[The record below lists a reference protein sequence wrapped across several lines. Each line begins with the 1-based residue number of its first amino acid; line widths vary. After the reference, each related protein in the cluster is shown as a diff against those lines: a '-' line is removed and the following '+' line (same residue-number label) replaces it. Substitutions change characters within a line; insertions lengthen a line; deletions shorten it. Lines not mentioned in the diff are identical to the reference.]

1 MHRPL
6 KRWAKLGL
14 LAATVLCGHAAL
26 AQDTGYSRPL
36 DVSVNG
42 HLIDWL
48 NNFCTIAITILFI
61 IMVAVMGWAVV
72 MHREGRHKAKYDH
85 GSTLRDLL
93 LIAAVAGGVFV
104 IVDGTMLA
112 KSYKELSEEFWNWPT
127 SPDTVKIEVLG
138 QQWAWNIRYAGPD
151 GKFNTDDDVV
161 TLNDMHI
168 PIGKPVYVK
177 IRSKDVIHSFYLPNF
192 RTKIDAF
199 PGSTTQL
206 WVQAKE
212 GGTFDIGCAQHCGV
226 NHYKMHGSVT
236 AETPEQFNQWLN
248 VSSQDGK
255 RRFDEK
261 DAEAHWG
268 WDWENNNG

>member
-1 MHRPL
+1 MHRFL
-6 KRWAKLGL
+6 KGL
-14 LAATVLCGHAAL
+14 AGFAAL
-26 AQDTGYSRPL
+26 AVPAWAIADEGYSRPV
-36 DVSVNG
+36 DVSLNG

-48 NNFCTIAITILFI
+48 NTFCTWAIGILFVL
-61 IMVAVMGWAVV
+61 MVLQLGTAVL
-72 MHREGRHKAKYDH
+72 MHRQGKHKAKYHH
-85 GSTLRDLL
+85 GSTMKDLL
-93 LIAAVAGGVFV
+93 LIAAVAGGIFV
-104 IVDGTMLA
+104 VVDGTMLA
-112 KSYKELSEEFWNWPT
+112 KSYAELAEVFWNWPT
-127 SPDTVKIEVLG
+127 ANDTVKIEVLA

-168 PIGKPVYVK
+168 PVGKPVYVK

-192 RTKIDAF
+192 RTKVDAF

-206 WVQAKE
+206 WFQATQ

-236 AETPEQFNQWLN
+236 SETPEQFNQWLN
-248 VSSQDGK
+248 VFSTDAK
-255 RRFDEK
+255 RRWDEK

>member
-6 KRWAKLGL
+6 KGL
-14 LAATVLCGHAAL
+14 VALSLLLCGTAW
-26 AQDTGYSRPL
+26 AQGTDPGYDRPL

-48 NNFCTIAITILFI
+48 TMFCTYSISVLFI
-61 IMVAVMGWAVV
+61 IMCAVLAIAVFV
-72 MHREGRHKAKYDH
+72 HRDGKHKAKYDH
-85 GSTLRDLL
+85 GATMKDLL
-93 LIAAVAGGVFV
+93 LIAAVAGGVFFV
-104 IVDGTMLA
+104 VDGTMLV
-112 KSYKELSEEFWNWPT
+112 KSYAELSEVFWNWPT
-127 SPDTVKIEVLG
+127 GADTVKIEVLA

-161 TLNDMHI
+161 TLNEMHV

-192 RTKIDAF
+192 RTKVDAF

-206 WVQAKE
+206 WFQAKD

-226 NHYKMHGSVT
+226 NHYKMRGFLTISD
-236 AETPEQFNQWLN
+236 EKDFNQWLQTA
-248 VSSQDGK
+248 SGDSQ
-255 RRFDEK
+255 RRFDEA
-261 DAEAHWG
+261 DADAHWG
-268 WDWENNNG
+268 WDWENNNNG